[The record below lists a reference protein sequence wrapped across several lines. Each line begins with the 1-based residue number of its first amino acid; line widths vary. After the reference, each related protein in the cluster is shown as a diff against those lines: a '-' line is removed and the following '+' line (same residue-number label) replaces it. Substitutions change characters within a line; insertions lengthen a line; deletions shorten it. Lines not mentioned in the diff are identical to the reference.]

1 MKNIKNASAMLSV
14 VASTLV
20 VCADVLPAEYQQVE
34 YIKANGNC
42 QVRTGITP
50 ACTDTIEMTWLQNTV
65 SGNQALWC
73 ARNDGAVTTF
83 TAFSIGNKVR
93 FDRNNNKVTGANAIT
108 VNTKY
113 KIVANGNTLAGTV
126 TNADTGDAVTSV
138 TMTSGDF
145 TPGTALCLFASH
157 TSNVDNELGNYA
169 SHSIYSFKISNSSG
183 TETCNL
189 VPARRVADGVLGFYD
204 TVRSAFLTNSLTGVF
219 TTAEDYADPLT
230 PDSSLWGTAL
240 SIGGGET
247 VVIDGGTG
255 ASWSGAITVMPGGTL
270 VTRGELTVSGATSV
284 NADGTLDIE
293 SGSSTITF
301 NKKGITGTTIIRS
314 GATLN
319 LNSTDAF
326 NYQSGFVLHVYGT
339 LACAGYRISAYAED
353 RIYLHDGALVT
364 GTGDGNGVIVAV
376 DENSRIIA
384 DGESVVEG
392 PVKACATL
400 KIACCE
406 NAHPYFKGGFIYG
419 ISTTIGDGD
428 IVQATATAEEGNAAE
443 TSANAIIEIGPGNG
457 IGKYSFTSKGIV
469 HLLGATPTFTVE
481 TSASELDIVASND
494 VALANHCLVQTI
506 PEITTSTATVR
517 LKGDCVVAL
526 RNANPTFPIILDGPT
541 LQVAFGEPVALA
553 AGSSVVAASVVGV
566 EGLAAATAATIFTGA
581 DAMFDVS
588 MFGVKAMYN
597 GVALGTA
604 VTPTLAD
611 GNVSITGVE
620 AFDTTAWIEPY
631 IKAFALIWLDA
642 SDDGNF
648 EFKDNTREVT
658 TWKDLSA
665 YGRDAIAYVIPQ
677 HSAAWGTLGVADRVP
692 AYMMGTCNSGID
704 LSYTRMTNIRT
715 GFWAMS
721 IVNEGSSA
729 FWLGDTSVYNFHR
742 GGSGQYSHTSGGN
755 QNNTWYCD
763 GTKVANITSASTL
776 VPTDRHVYSVV
787 TAANGNSDRL
797 TCDRSSGNYMRH
809 GGRNLSELILFPMVL
824 SDSVRQSIEAY
835 LAAKWMG
842 DNPSAAVKDGFIII
856 IR

>member
-1 MKNIKNASAMLSV
+1 MKMIKNVSAMLSV
-14 VASTLV
+14 ITSTLF
-20 VCADVLPAEYQQVE
+20 VCADALPEGYQQVE

-50 ACTDTIEMTWLQNTV
+50 ACTDTIEMTWRQNTV
-65 SGNQALWC
+65 SSNQALWC
-73 ARNDGAVTTF
+73 ARENVSTNTF
-83 TAFSIGNKVR
+83 TAFTIADKVQ
-93 FDRNNNKVTGANAIT
+93 FDRNINSVTGAESIT
-108 VNTKY
+108 ANTKY
-113 KIVANGNTLAGTV
+113 NIVANGNTLAGTV
-126 TNADTGDAVTSV
+126 TNADTDEAVTSV
-138 TMTSGDF
+138 TMTSGSF
-145 TPGTALCLFASH
+145 TPGLEACLFASYKGD
-157 TSNVDNELGNYA
+157 VDSGLANYA
-169 SHSIYSFKISNSSG
+169 SHSIYSFKISDSDG
-183 TETCNL
+183 TAKCNL
-189 VPARRVADGVLGFYD
+189 VPARRETDEVLGFYD
-204 TVRSAFLTNSLTGVF
+204 TVRNMFLTNALSGTFTADAESLTP
-219 TTAEDYADPLT
+219 EDARWGSALT
-230 PDSSLWGTAL
+230 
-240 SIGGGET
+240 IGGGQT
-247 VVIDGGTG
+247 LVIDGGTG
-255 ASWSGAITVMPGGTL
+255 GSWSGDITVMPGGTL
-270 VTRGELTVSGATSV
+270 VTRGELAVSGATTID
-284 NADGTLDIE
+284 AGGTLDIE
-293 SGSSTITF
+293 SGSSTISF
-301 NKKGITGTTIIRS
+301 NNRGITGTTIIRS

-319 LNSTDAF
+319 MNRTDAF
-326 NYQSGFVLHVYGT
+326 NYQYGFVLHVYGT
-339 LACAGYRISAYAED
+339 LACAEYRIAAYAAD

-376 DENSRIIA
+376 NDNSRIIV
-384 DGESVVEG
+384 DGESVIEG

-428 IVQATATAEEGNAAE
+428 IVQETATAEEGNAAE
-443 TSANAIIEIGPGNG
+443 TSDNAVIEIGPGNG
-457 IGKYSFTSKGIV
+457 IGKYTFTSKGIV

-526 RNANPTFPIILDGPT
+526 RDANPTFPIILDGPT
-541 LQVAFGEPVALA
+541 LQVAFGEPVTLA

-566 EGLAAATAATIFTGA
+566 EGLTAGTAATIFTGA

-692 AYMMGTCNSGID
+692 AYMMGACNSGID

-721 IVNEGSSA
+721 IVNEGYSA

-742 GGSGQYSHTSGGN
+742 GANGAYSYTNGGN
-755 QNNTWYCD
+755 EQNTWYCD
-763 GTKVANITSASTL
+763 GEQVSDTQNTV

-787 TAANGNSDRL
+787 TAEDGNSDRL
-797 TCDRSSGNYMRH
+797 TCDRDASKGTYSRH

-824 SDSVRQSIEAY
+824 SDSDRQAIEAY

-842 DNPSAAVKDGFIII
+842 DNPWAAVKDALIII